1 MIEIVGKF
9 LAVKGL
15 SVAIV
20 HSGLSATE
28 RNNVMERFRNGEQI
42 MAVATNVLARGVDI
56 PNVRVVINFEMPS
69 FPKSIN
75 IDAKRYFYRMGRST
89 RFGKH

>member
-1 MIEIVGKF
+1 M
-9 LAVKGL
+9 
-15 SVAIV
+15 AIV

-28 RNNVMERFRNGEQI
+28 RNNVMERFRSGEQI

-69 FPKSIN
+69 SPKSMS
-75 IDAKRYFYRMGRST
+75 IDAKRYFYRIGRST
-89 RFGKH
+89 RSGKH